1 MSLRWCSPR
10 FVVSNRARRN
20 DCCCFSRGV
29 FGRTTR
35 RIVSSS
41 SSSSSPKKEEKEGG
55 GGKKFASLDDHTIN
69 TILGPYEAREC
80 SAWTDYQRISNSWVK
95 KISQECDEKTKR
107 KITERHI
114 EALSI
119 LFCQVAAKEEKVL
132 EDPERVIHNTCR
144 LADVFD
150 TNVANVLRAFSVSP
164 FLCFTDATTVAKS
177 ILAMKRELP
186 FCDVSN
192 ILTYRPELLVCD
204 GEVLSMRIRD
214 TKETLE
220 SYGMPSPCVNYL
232 IQEEPGLLL
241 GDGGVERLEQIR
253 DAVDQFDLSLLK
265 FSENGQF
272 LDVDSERW
280 FVNNFVNFYFG

>member
-1 MSLRWCSPR
+1 LSL
-10 FVVSNRARRN
+10 VTAR
-20 DCCCFSRGV
+20 V
-29 FGRTTR
+29 TTIAAAFHAAFLGEKNFNER
-35 RIVSSS
+35 RIVSS

-164 FLCFTDATTVAKS
+164 FLCFTDA
-177 ILAMKRELP
+177 R
-186 FCDVSN
+186 
-192 ILTYRPELLVCD
+192 
-204 GEVLSMRIRD
+204 
-214 TKETLE
+214 
-220 SYGMPSPCVNYL
+220 
-232 IQEEPGLLL
+232 
-241 GDGGVERLEQIR
+241 
-253 DAVDQFDLSLLK
+253 
-265 FSENGQF
+265 
-272 LDVDSERW
+272 RW
-280 FVNNFVNFYFG
+280 RNLFWR